1 MDQIEEQTLCKEEY
15 QNVNSYHEILIG
27 TNFFIYIPHHAEYT
41 RFLTLHTHLL
51 YIIHAFS
58 HFTHTT
64 TIQYTRFLTLHT
76 HTCYTVYTLS
86 HTSHTHLLYSIHAF
100 SHFTHTPTIQYT
112 RFLSLHTHNFKTLY
126 TLPHTS
132 HTLPH
137 LLYIIHAFSHFPH
150 TFYTFQML
158 SYTSHTHSIHYTR
171 FLSDKFRIAI
181 SLEQRVYP
189 TVYYIYNK
197 FRLVHIPHCIL
208 YI

>member
-76 HTCYTVYTLS
+76 HNAIQYTRFLTLHTHTYYTVYTLS
-86 HTSHTHLLYSIHAF
+86 HTSHTRLLYSIHAF
-100 SHFTHTPTIQYT
+100 SVFTHTTSKHYT
-112 RFLSLHTHNFKTLY
+112 PFLTLHTHSHTFYTLY
-126 TLPHTS
+126 TLSLTS
-132 HTLPH
+132 HTPSIHFRCFLILH
-137 LLYIIHAFSHFPH
+137 THILYIIHAFSHFTPL
-150 TFYTFQML
+150 YT
-158 SYTSHTHSIHYTR
+158 I
-171 FLSDKFRIAI
+171 D
-181 SLEQRVYP
+181 
-189 TVYYIYNK
+189 NK
-197 FRLVHIPHCIL
+197 FTLVYIPHCIL